1 MSALKKIRARK
12 RWQKA
17 GETVCPKLNMND
29 IVSSELL
36 DNYLKE
42 GWGAITKNYKEK
54 KQAPISPGKERIREE
69 IDNKNTKTKYFN
81 GLSEQQ
87 QKLTLEILGSVR
99 KYLVEQI
106 FRCQMKV
113 SDNEYFAAGSTNITS
128 DYDLAITGPDANE
141 IMWGMFK
148 KFLKQYGEALPYAF
162 DTNLYSSPLYIHTTH
177 EGRKLDKVRNT
188 SETFP
193 RVDYG
198 KREFTLVPQT
208 DAEMREELVWAG
220 LKLLHHKDYIDNNG
234 FSNLASILSDSKKLQ
249 DHLDI
254 ICSTTPKKPEP
265 SDSAESEN
273 DTELE
278 RLLKGNN
285 SDEMKKI
292 IKNYYLQYK
301 SQKVC
306 QKYVYDKDNEL
317 PNKEILG
324 EKKSIFYYSNKANYF
339 SSEAYYTSSAV
350 NSIVVEKQLKSKLNY
365 GKRSADIKKKVY
377 IAAAIENLGD
387 MLHHM
392 SNEKGN
398 IKNTIIKYSK
408 YLYRIYLVLGNAGS
422 VENHHYAKKIE
433 DIVIP
438 FRKTYDIEKAN
449 KEKIWIYVFY
459 NENTDTDIKIY
470 LEKLKKKLLSE
481 IEKMFGM
488 KTEKREMKSFSSS
501 PAIMSSSN
509 NRSPFDASKMLS
521 QIKASKGKG
530 GYKINKKIKKKK
542 KRKKTRKK
550 KDKKIKIRIKT
561 RRKK

>member
-1 MSALKKIRARK
+1 
-12 RWQKA
+12 
-17 GETVCPKLNMND
+17 
-29 IVSSELL
+29 
-36 DNYLKE
+36 
-42 GWGAITKNYKEK
+42 
-54 KQAPISPGKERIREE
+54 
-69 IDNKNTKTKYFN
+69 
-81 GLSEQQ
+81 
-87 QKLTLEILGSVR
+87 
-99 KYLVEQI
+99 
-106 FRCQMKV
+106 MKV
-113 SDNEYFAAGSTNITS
+113 SANEYFAAGSTNITS

-177 EGRKLDKVRNT
+177 QGKKLDRVRNA
-188 SETFP
+188 SQTFP

-220 LKLLHHKDYIDNNG
+220 LKLLDHKDYIDNNG
-234 FSNLASILSDSKKLQ
+234 YPNLSSILSESKKLQ

-254 ICSTTPKKPEP
+254 ICSTTPKKTQPNE
-265 SDSAESEN
+265 SAESEN
-273 DTELE
+273 DAELE
-278 RLLKGNN
+278 RLLEGKN

-301 SQKVC
+301 SQQVC
-306 QKYVYDKDNEL
+306 QKYVYDKDSEL
-317 PNKEILG
+317 PKEEILG

-365 GKRSADIKKKVY
+365 GKRSSDIKKKVY
-377 IAAAIENLGD
+377 ITAAIENLGD

-481 IEKMFGM
+481 IEKMFGT

-501 PAIMSSSN
+501 PAIMRSSN
-509 NRSPFDASKMLS
+509 NRSPFDASLMLS

-530 GYKINKKIKKKK
+530 GYKTKRKK
-542 KRKKTRKK
+542 KRKKTRRKK
-550 KDKKIKIRIKT
+550 NKKIRIRIKT

>member
-1 MSALKKIRARK
+1 MSAIKKIRARK

-69 IDNKNTKTKYFN
+69 IDNNKTKTVYFD

-106 FRCQMKV
+106 FRCQGKI

-128 DYDLAITGPDANE
+128 DYDLAITGPQANE

-177 EGRKLDKVRNT
+177 EGKKLDKVRNA

-208 DAEMREELVWAG
+208 DIEMREELIWAG
-220 LKLLHHKDYIDNNG
+220 LKLLKHKSYIDNNG
-234 FSNLASILSDSKKLQ
+234 YPNLTSILSDSKKLQ

-254 ICSTTPKKPEP
+254 ICKTTPKKSIP
-265 SDSAESEN
+265 SDSADIDGED

-278 RLLKGNN
+278 RLLEGKL

-301 SQKVC
+301 SQQVC
-306 QKYVYDKDNEL
+306 QKYVYDKDSEL

-365 GKRSADIKKKVY
+365 GKRSADINKKVY
-377 IAAAIENLGD
+377 ITAAIENLGD

-392 SNEKGN
+392 QHEKGN

-408 YLYRIYLVLGNAGS
+408 YLYRIYLVLGKAGS
-422 VENHHYAKKIE
+422 KEHEDYAKKIE

-459 NENTDTDIKIY
+459 NENTDTDIKTY
-470 LEKLKKKLLSE
+470 LEKLKGKLLSE
-481 IEKMFGM
+481 IEKMFGT
-488 KTEKREMKSFSSS
+488 KAEKKGLKSFSSS
-501 PAIMSSSN
+501 PAIMESN
-509 NRSPFDASKMLS
+509 
-521 QIKASKGKG
+521 KG
-530 GYKINKKIKKKK
+530 GYKIKKKK
-542 KRKKTRKK
+542 KRKKTRRK
-550 KDKKIKIRIKT
+550 KDKKIRIRIKT
-561 RRKK
+561 RKKK